1 MKLVTKKA
9 PRGRLFRELSADES
23 RAIGYVCGLGQVHS
37 LEEKKLAEAVLR
49 SMRDQDLWL
58 SCDCKSTTEERPLN
72 TAKNL
77 EGTLFLVN
85 FSGEHSNNCP
95 LHRSK
100 RADDN
105 TGPGGSRRN
114 PGAMRIDFR
123 SFLPRDDRGAR
134 ISVPGNTDNHGA
146 DKISRRRI
154 PALARLLLTLIDA
167 AELNRIDP
175 VYPQPVRTK
184 TQAINAV
191 KLVTELEHFAQG
203 RPLSEIIFFDP
214 WLKQN
219 RLEARMQ
226 KLETDGKSWPAG
238 RARTFYQILFSEHVT
253 QDEVVF
259 SNQYGPTVF
268 RPEKRVSINGEVDG
282 HRGKY
287 WVILMYQRNDS
298 GAVVCRDA
306 YAHALFDYVCPVP
319 VDSNLERAT
328 VTSII
333 TAGKWLQSSGY
344 EISLNKPLFDIK
356 VLVEQEEGFVLPD
369 FMLTVKHPGRM
380 RTTELVI
387 ETMGYTDDDY
397 VERKARQHAGM
408 STVGLLLKDPP
419 YWPEPAEK
427 NDAFARYLFGRV
439 LHLI

>member
-1 MKLVTKKA
+1 M
-9 PRGRLFRELSADES
+9 
-23 RAIGYVCGLGQVHS
+23 
-37 LEEKKLAEAVLR
+37 
-49 SMRDQDLWL
+49 
-58 SCDCKSTTEERPLN
+58 
-72 TAKNL
+72 
-77 EGTLFLVN
+77 
-85 FSGEHSNNCP
+85 
-95 LHRSK
+95 
-100 RADDN
+100 
-105 TGPGGSRRN
+105 
-114 PGAMRIDFR
+114 
-123 SFLPRDDRGAR
+123 
-134 ISVPGNTDNHGA
+134 
-146 DKISRRRI
+146 
-154 PALARLLLTLIDA
+154 
-167 AELNRIDP
+167 
-175 VYPQPVRTK
+175 
-184 TQAINAV
+184 

-226 KLETDGKSWPAG
+226 TLETDGKSWPAG

-298 GAVVCRDA
+298 GALVCRDA
-306 YAHALFDYVCPVP
+306 YAHALFDYACPVP

-356 VLVEQEEGFVLPD
+356 VLVEQEEGLVLPD